1 MATRAD
7 WKFATNRVVDKLAN
21 CRADWKFDAD
31 GVVDKLAKCTV

>member
-7 WKFATNRVVDKLAN
+7 WKFATNRVDKLAN